1 MSEQGTKPD
10 ARKGVV
16 DRGVKILSGKPGEQG
31 GVEQLSR
38 REPGELQTQV
48 EVAEQ
53 PRHLDEDGKLK
64 YRRII

>member
-1 MSEQGTKPD
+1 MAEKDTTPD
-10 ARKGVV
+10 VRKGVA
-16 DRGVKILSGKPGEQG
+16 DRGVQILSGKPGEQG

-53 PRHLDEDGKLK
+53 PRHLDEHGKK
-64 YRRII
+64 VYRRVI